1 MSILTRKSNRPK
13 GIVFIAILTL
23 VSGLLSIFSG
33 DVIFLILGIISI
45 FMFYGLLKGRE
56 WAWSVTIIVSVF
68 NIVASVTFLASS
80 FFNFPIINSNNPIVL
95 GSMILAYKIGINAII
110 LYYLYRPHVKIF
122 FGKSRWHRNIT
133 SFLFLLFCCAIPL
146 LWGVG
151 SKFDA
156 IDDDEDESP
165 KIPCPTY
172 DTNPFHNALYGLGNF
187 ANLKKTFFANEHT
200 YAIIC
205 SGYKNL
211 S

>member
-13 GIVFIAILTL
+13 GIAFIAILAL

-45 FMFYGLLKGRE
+45 IMFYGLLKGRE

-122 FGKSRWHRNIT
+122 FGKSR
-133 SFLFLLFCCAIPL
+133 
-146 LWGVG
+146 
-151 SKFDA
+151 
-156 IDDDEDESP
+156 
-165 KIPCPTY
+165 
-172 DTNPFHNALYGLGNF
+172 
-187 ANLKKTFFANEHT
+187 
-200 YAIIC
+200 
-205 SGYKNL
+205 
-211 S
+211 

>member
-13 GIVFIAILTL
+13 GIAFIAILTL

-45 FMFYGLLKGRE
+45 IMFYGLLKGRE

-80 FFNFPIINSNNPIVL
+80 FFNFPITNSNNPIVL

-122 FGKSRWHRNIT
+122 FGKSR
-133 SFLFLLFCCAIPL
+133 
-146 LWGVG
+146 
-151 SKFDA
+151 
-156 IDDDEDESP
+156 
-165 KIPCPTY
+165 
-172 DTNPFHNALYGLGNF
+172 
-187 ANLKKTFFANEHT
+187 
-200 YAIIC
+200 
-205 SGYKNL
+205 
-211 S
+211 

>member
-13 GIVFIAILTL
+13 GIAFIAILTL

-45 FMFYGLLKGRE
+45 IMFYGLLKGRE

-80 FFNFPIINSNNPIVL
+80 FFNFPITNSNNPIVL

-122 FGKSRWHRNIT
+122 FGKSGDIAT
-133 SFLFLLFCCAIPL
+133 
-146 LWGVG
+146 
-151 SKFDA
+151 
-156 IDDDEDESP
+156 
-165 KIPCPTY
+165 
-172 DTNPFHNALYGLGNF
+172 
-187 ANLKKTFFANEHT
+187 
-200 YAIIC
+200 
-205 SGYKNL
+205 
-211 S
+211 